1 LTDLEAQPAPPAP
14 QAPQAPSAPAPS
26 ARPRIGYG
34 VVACTRCRLPW
45 AVELRHETASC
56 PGCHASYALADR
68 KLLWHGEDG
77 RAAQA
82 AVAHHR
88 AALSGGLAAVAGLK
102 PKRPEAR
109 HDSPADAAAAQAA
122 GIVNLSAR
130 AEAVA
135 LWMTRLVGPTPHG
148 QLVDAMGKA
157 GIDRTRAE
165 REVVRML
172 ATDLLLEPKAGSYR
186 ILDA

>member
-1 LTDLEAQPAPPAP
+1 LTG
-14 QAPQAPSAPAPS
+14 
-26 ARPRIGYG
+26 GYG
-34 VVACTRCRLPW
+34 VVACTPCRLPW
-45 AVELRHETASC
+45 AVELRHAKASC
-56 PGCHASYALADR
+56 PRCQASYDLADR
-68 KLLWHGEDG
+68 QLLWQGEGG

-88 AALSGGLAAVAGLK
+88 AALAGGLAAVTALQ
-102 PKRPEAR
+102 PKRPEPR

-135 LWMTRLVGPTPHG
+135 LWMTRLVGPIPHA
-148 QLVDAMGKA
+148 QLIEAMGKA
-157 GIDRTRAE
+157 GIDRARSE

-172 ATDLLLEPKAGSYR
+172 ATDLLMEPKAGFYR
-186 ILDA
+186 LLDA

>member
-1 LTDLEAQPAPPAP
+1 MQ
-14 QAPQAPSAPAPS
+14 
-26 ARPRIGYG
+26 YG
-34 VVACTRCRLPW
+34 VVVCTPCRLPW
-45 AVELRHETASC
+45 AVELRHATASC
-56 PGCHASYALADR
+56 PRCQASYDLAGR
-68 KLLWHGEDG
+68 TLLWHGEDG

-88 AALSGGLAAVAGLK
+88 AALAGGLAAVAGLK

-122 GIVNLSAR
+122 GIVNLAAR

-135 LWMTRLVGPTPHG
+135 LWMTRLIGPVPHRD
-148 QLVDAMGKA
+148 LLEAMAKA
-157 GIDRTRAE
+157 GIERTRAE

-172 ATDLLLEPKAGSYR
+172 ATDLLMEPKAGFYR